1 MPLKISP
8 KTRNP
13 SKKSPATAASGL
25 MIENLENRTLLSS
38 VSSLVAEPSYIAIP
52 DASNGTIEGFSPSQI
67 NTAYGFINDTIPG
80 GGTPNGSGQTIAIVD
95 AYNDPNIYSD
105 LAAFD
110 AHFGL
115 PSASLSV
122 VNEMGSST
130 ALPSTNAG
138 WDLEI
143 SMDVEWAHAIAPGAN
158 ILLVETNTASL
169 GDLLQGVNYA
179 KNAKGVSVVSM
190 SWGSSEFF
198 GETSYDSYF
207 TTPAGHNGVTFIA
220 ASGDEGSWYGPDWPA
235 VSSNVLSVG
244 GTTLYVSTSAG
255 NYGSETGWSDST
267 GGISAYEPEAS
278 YQEIAQDTGA
288 ETAPDVAYDANPS
301 TGFAVYDS
309 ETYEGTSGWWEL
321 GGTSSGAPQWAGLI
335 AIADQG
341 RAAAGESTLNGAT
354 QTLPLLFSLYTS
366 SEYYDSF
373 RDETS
378 GSSSWYYSAEP
389 GYDAVTGLGSPHA
402 AYLIRE
408 LINATATGAQG
419 AVVVHSVQ
427 SQTLT
432 AAVDVNENQTLAAAV
447 VAAGASASPI
457 LQEHPVTIT
466 ALSEV
471 SLANFTSQP
480 APAAAL
486 NAISAENITF
496 AGSTASHSLAS
507 TLGDVSIV
515 TSPTMSAEFPF
526 ASPIRAISEVSG
538 ATSDVAEHLVMS
550 SATAFSQT
558 AQTVAA
564 RIFERDRAL
573 WRDSAALAFA
583 AAFIGAEIIRER
595 RQAKAVAVEPPR

>member
-1 MPLKISP
+1 ML
-8 KTRNP
+8 
-13 SKKSPATAASGL
+13 L
-25 MIENLENRTLLSS
+25 ENLESRTLLSA
-38 VSSLVAEPSYIAIP
+38 SSLIAEPSYIAIP
-52 DASNGTIEGFSPSQI
+52 DAGTGTVEGFSPSQI

-143 SMDVEWAHAIAPGAN
+143 SLDVEWAHAIAPGAN
-158 ILLVETNTASL
+158 ILLVETNTSSL

-179 KNAKGVSVVSM
+179 KNAKNVSVVSM
-190 SWGSSEFF
+190 SWGSSEFSS
-198 GETSYDSYF
+198 ETAYDSYF
-207 TTPAGHNGVTFIA
+207 TTPAGHNGVTFVA

-267 GGISAYEPEAS
+267 GGISDYEPEAS

-335 AIADQG
+335 AIANQG
-341 RAAAGESTLNGAT
+341 RVAEGESTLNGAT

-366 SEYYDSF
+366 SQYGNSY

-402 AYLIRE
+402 AYLLRE
-408 LINATATGAQG
+408 LIGATSTGAQG

-427 SQTLT
+427 SQTLK
-432 AAVDVNENQTLAAAV
+432 AAVEVNENQTLAAAV
-447 VAAGASASPI
+447 MTVQSSDAPI
-457 LQEHPVTIT
+457 SHGHLVSTT
-466 ALSEV
+466 ALPDMPLTTFS
-471 SLANFTSQP
+471 SQP
-480 APAAAL
+480 SPGATL
-486 NAISAENITF
+486 NAIAAENIIF
-496 AGSTASHSLAS
+496 AGGAASHSLTSA
-507 TLGDVSIV
+507 LGDISIA
-515 TSPTMSAEFPF
+515 TSPTTSAEFPF
-526 ASPIRAISEVSG
+526 ASPIRAISAIGG
-538 ATSDVAEHLVMS
+538 ATTDVAEHLVMS
-550 SATAFSQT
+550 GAAALSQ
-558 AQTVAA
+558 AAETVAA
-564 RIFERDRAL
+564 RIFEHDTAL
-573 WRDSAALAFA
+573 SKDNTVLAIAAMV
-583 AAFIGAEIIRER
+583 IGAQFIRER
-595 RQAKAVAVEPPR
+595 RQKAAGWPSRGF